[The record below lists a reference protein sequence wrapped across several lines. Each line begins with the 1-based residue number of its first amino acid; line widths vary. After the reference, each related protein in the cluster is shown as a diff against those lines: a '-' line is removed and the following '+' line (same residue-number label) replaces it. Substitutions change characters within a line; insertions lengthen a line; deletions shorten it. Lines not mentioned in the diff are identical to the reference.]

1 MAHASK
7 RTRSTPH
14 CCKAAACE
22 MVKAITNLK
31 TASTSR
37 SAQFSL
43 FVFFALSGGLAQLVE
58 R

>member
-7 RTRSTPH
+7 RTRSTPP
-14 CCKAAACE
+14 CRKTAACE
-22 MVKAITNLK
+22 LVKAVTNLN

-43 FVFFALSGGLAQLVE
+43 FVFCALSGGLAQLVE